1 VKTHRIE
8 GVEVRVYG
16 VPKTIADLF
25 RHRKSVGNAVALE
38 GLREALRQRKAT
50 PAALARAAS
59 EGGVAKI
66 VGPYLE
72 ALTSDA

>member
-1 VKTHRIE
+1 MACRRRSRI
-8 GVEVRVYG
+8 
-16 VPKTIADLF
+16 
-25 RHRKSVGNAVALE
+25 SS